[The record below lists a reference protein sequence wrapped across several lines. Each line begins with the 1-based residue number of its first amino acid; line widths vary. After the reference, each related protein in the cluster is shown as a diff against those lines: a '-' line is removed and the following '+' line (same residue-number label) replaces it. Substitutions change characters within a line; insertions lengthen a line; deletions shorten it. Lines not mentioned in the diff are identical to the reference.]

1 MYAFLITTVKNLIL
15 ILIIDFPMIVNTTV
29 LLK

>member
-1 MYAFLITTVKNLIL
+1 MYAFPITTVKNLIL